1 VAAVGRTRGRTRAGD
16 VPFDLAVVHVWTVRD
31 AQIARLE
38 VQREAGVWRLT
49 QLAGESGGEAFFP
62 FQMKQIEEAY
72 DKILMQIRA
81 QYSLGYV
88 STNTAADGSWR
99 KVEIKVRRPDSRDLR
114 VQSRKGYFAP
124 YRK

>member
-1 VAAVGRTRGRTRAGD
+1 VLTLVRASDVTVYSVGFLENQPGSVRAE
-16 VPFDLAVVHVWTVRD
+16 
-31 AQIARLE
+31 QRL
-38 VQREAGVWRLT
+38 RLT

-114 VQSRKGYFAP
+114 VQSRRGYFAP

>member
-1 VAAVGRTRGRTRAGD
+1 
-16 VPFDLAVVHVWTVRD
+16 
-31 AQIARLE
+31 
-38 VQREAGVWRLT
+38 
-49 QLAGESGGEAFFP
+49 
-62 FQMKQIEEAY
+62 MKQIEEAY

-114 VQSRKGYFAP
+114 VQSRRGYFAP